1 MQPRTTAAP
10 PTEGEQH
17 SLRRWVRL
25 GAGVILLVNLG
36 VGFFARQ
43 QQHAII
49 EYAMNVYD
57 TAFISTNYIH
67 LAQMAFQ
74 HYVDERLNAAP
85 RAELQE
91 TLGNVLDNLDV
102 AIERADSTHS
112 RDMANAVRRA
122 IAALGDGNLSAADLK
137 PQLTDIQQQ
146 LEKLASHASAV
157 GLQARDDIEGFSAKS
172 DTLLLTSFVISIT
185 LVIAAL
191 ILVERL
197 LSQAEAA
204 RRTAAARKDAEM
216 AATAARAAAER
227 EKELAAKS
235 KADRMSKALE
245 SFMRQMMEPTEKLH
259 VAAQDL
265 NSSAKS
271 LRDMA
276 QQASSQSLT
285 VAAASEQATAMV
297 QSAAHTSEEIAQTI
311 ADVRAHAVESTR
323 LATGA
328 VQEVLKTNA
337 TIDDLAAVAK
347 EISEVTDLITRIAG
361 QTNLLALNATIEAAR
376 AGDAGRGFA
385 VVAQEVK
392 TLASQ
397 TAKATDD
404 IGRHVQAIQNATHRS
419 VEAIQGVSQKMSDLQ
434 AFSTKIAAAVE
445 QQAVATQEIAGNLT
459 SAAGSVDDVNGAIGK
474 VEVVGTRTAQA
485 AELLSSASVSVNDQA
500 KRIHEQVKAFTEEIQ
515 AIQID
520 AVAEDGL
527 RKRISA

>member
-1 MQPRTTAAP
+1 MQPRTAVT

-25 GAGVILLVNLG
+25 GAVVILLVNIG

-43 QQHAII
+43 QQRAII

-74 HYVDERLNAAP
+74 HYADERLNAAP
-85 RAELQE
+85 PEELQN
-91 TLGNVLDNLDV
+91 TLGKVLDNLDV

-112 RDMANAVRRA
+112 RDMATAVRRT
-122 IAALGDGNLSAADLK
+122 IAALAERNQNADELK
-137 PQLTDIQQQ
+137 SQLPDIAQQ
-146 LEKLASHASAV
+146 LEQLASHASAI
-157 GLQARDDIEGFSAKS
+157 GLQARDDIEGFSSKS
-172 DTLLLTSFVISIT
+172 DTLLLTSFVISMA

-197 LSQAEAA
+197 ISQAETA
-204 RRTAAARKDAEM
+204 RRAAAARKDAEI
-216 AATAARAAAER
+216 AATAARADAER

-235 KADRMSKALE
+235 KADRMSKALD
-245 SFMRQMMEPTEKLH
+245 SFMRRMMEPTEKLH
-259 VAAQDL
+259 VASREL
-265 NSSAKS
+265 SSSAEG

-328 VQEVLKTNA
+328 VEEVLKTNA

-404 IGRHVQAIQNATHRS
+404 IGRHVQAIQDATHRS

-434 AFSTKIAAAVE
+434 AFSTRIAVAVE
-445 QQAVATQEIAGNLT
+445 QQAVATHEIANNLT
-459 SAAGSVDDVNGAIGK
+459 SAAGSVDDVNGAISK
-474 VEVVGTRTAQA
+474 VEVVGSRTAQA

-500 KRIHEQVKAFTEEIQ
+500 QRIHEQVKAFTEEIQ
-515 AIQID
+515 AIQI
-520 AVAEDGL
+520 EGMTDGH